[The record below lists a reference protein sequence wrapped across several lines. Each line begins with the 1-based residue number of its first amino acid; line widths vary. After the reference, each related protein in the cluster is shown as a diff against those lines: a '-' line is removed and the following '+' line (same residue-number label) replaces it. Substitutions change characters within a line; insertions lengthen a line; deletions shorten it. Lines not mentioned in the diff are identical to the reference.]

1 MLIILAKLRKTH
13 IINDMNSSKKTIK
26 DWMKSSGKNRKW
38 LADQCLV
45 TITTVNDW
53 FTSRGT
59 IPAAKLE
66 LIRFLMEKAPS
77 VAPKQEL
84 TPPPSPNGLDR
95 ITIEVEGELQLK
107 INQKALELGM
117 TTSCWASLALEEA
130 AEEPDIMERIER
142 RYAKKNTPNKES
154 AAKLTATHQHLHAVE
169 PEQHETA

>member
-1 MLIILAKLRKTH
+1 MTPTKESTKNWLKA
-13 IINDMNSSKKTIK
+13 IN
-26 DWMKSSGKNRKW
+26 KNREW
-38 LADQCLV
+38 LATECE
-45 TITTVNDW
+45 TEK
-53 FTSRGT
+53 GT
-59 IPAAKLE
+59 INNWLSPAGPFPASAILKIHE
-66 LIRFLMEKAPS
+66 LMVKFPS
-77 VAPKQEL
+77 SISQPPHPKNAL
-84 TPPPSPNGLDR
+84 TTQNGVESLDR

-142 RYAKKNTPNKES
+142 RYAKKNTPDKES